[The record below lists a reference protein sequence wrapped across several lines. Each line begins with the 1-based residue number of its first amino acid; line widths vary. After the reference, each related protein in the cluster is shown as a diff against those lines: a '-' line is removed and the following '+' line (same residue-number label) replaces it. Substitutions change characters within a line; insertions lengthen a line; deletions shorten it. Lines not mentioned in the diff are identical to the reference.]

1 MATLTPRLPVA
12 FAAGAVLRTPARTLT
27 EAEFSAI
34 INASWENGPLHTD
47 AEYTRGTVFGRPILG
62 GPCLVAV
69 TAGLTSTTMYAAWNA
84 AGLDC
89 HAALGIDEV
98 RYDKPVFAGDTIRVE
113 VEVAEFHET
122 PKGTA
127 WFGRVHDTVL
137 NQRDE
142 TVLRMKRSY
151 LLRPLP

>member
-1 MATLTPRLPVA
+1 MRPRLPVP
-12 FAAGAVLRTPARTLT
+12 FAAGEVLRTPARTLT

-47 AEYTRGTVFGRPILG
+47 AEYMRGTVFGRPILG

-89 HAALGIDEV
+89 YAALGIDEI
-98 RYDKPVFAGDTIRVE
+98 RYDAPVFAGDTIRVE
-113 VEVAEFHET
+113 IEVAEFHET
-122 PKGTA
+122 PNGTA
-127 WFGRVHDTVL
+127 WFGKVHDTVL

-151 LLRPLP
+151 LLKPLP

>member
-1 MATLTPRLPVA
+1 MTTLTPRLPVP
-12 FAAGAVLRTPARTLT
+12 FAAGTVLRTPARTLT

-47 AEYTRGTVFGRPILG
+47 AEYMRGTVFGRPILG

-89 HAALGIDEV
+89 YAALGIDEV
-98 RYDKPVFAGDTIRVE
+98 RYDAPVFAGDTIRVE
-113 VEVAEFHET
+113 IEVARFHPT
-122 PKGTA
+122 SKGTA
-127 WFGRVHDTVL
+127 WFGKVHDTVL

-151 LLRPLP
+151 LLKPL